1 MKNSEEEKTSSMTF
15 LQHLDELRSRIWKS
29 ILAIFI
35 VFMICWFFSD
45 WILSF
50 LLLPIK
56 RHLFEGGEIVFINIT
71 EPFFIKMKVSFLAA
85 IFFSSP
91 FLLYE
96 LWKFISPG
104 LYDREKI
111 YALPFIFF
119 STLFF
124 LGGGLFGYYI
134 ALPITARFLIEMG
147 EDYKAALTLRSAF
160 QFESWILLGLGLV
173 FEMPILIFFLSRL
186 GIVTPQFLW
195 SKMKYAILIIFVLA
209 AIITPTGDVVT
220 LSVFAFPMIGL
231 YLLGIFISYLFQKRN

>member
-1 MKNSEEEKTSSMTF
+1 MKKSEEGKTSSMTF

-29 ILAIFI
+29 ILAIFL

-45 WILSF
+45 WILSI
-50 LLLPIK
+50 LLLPIE

-71 EPFFIKMKVSFLAA
+71 EPFLIKMKVSFLAA

-91 FLLYE
+91 IILYQ

-104 LYDREKI
+104 LYAREKV
-111 YALPFIFF
+111 YALPFVFF

-124 LGGGLFGYYI
+124 LGGGFFGYYI

-147 EDYKAALTLRSAF
+147 EEYKAALTLRSAF

-186 GIVTPQFLW
+186 GILTPQFLW
-195 SKMKYAILIIFVLA
+195 SKIKYAILIIFVLA

-231 YLLGIFISYLFQKRN
+231 YLLGIFISHIFRKRD

>member
-1 MKNSEEEKTSSMTF
+1 MKKPEEEKTSSMSF
-15 LQHLDELRSRIWKS
+15 LEHLDELRSRIWKS
-29 ILAIFI
+29 IVSIFL

-45 WILSF
+45 QILSF
-50 LLLPIK
+50 LLVPIK
-56 RHLFEGGEIVFINIT
+56 KHLFEGGDIVFINIT

-91 FLLYE
+91 FILYQ
-96 LWKFISPG
+96 LWKFIAPG
-104 LYDREKI
+104 LYTKERI

-119 STLFF
+119 SSLFF
-124 LGGGLFGYYI
+124 LGGGFFAYYV

-147 EDYKAALTLRSAF
+147 EEYKAALTLRSAF

-186 GIVTPQFLW
+186 GIITPQFLW
-195 SKMKYAILIIFVLA
+195 SKIKYAILIIFVVA

-220 LSVFAFPMIGL
+220 LSVFALPMIAL
-231 YLLGIFISYLFQKRN
+231 YLLGIFISTIFQKRD